1 MEQEKIETIVKNS
14 GKKLSFLEWLFLK
27 HPHSISLD
35 VPRSSFDYLNDTA
48 QTA

>member
-1 MEQEKIETIVKNS
+1 MEQKNLETVVKNS

-27 HPHSISLD
+27 HPHSIYLD
-35 VPRSSFDYLNDTA
+35 VPRTSFDYLNDTV